1 MKAYEILKEYR
12 SRVKINQAKSI
23 ALAEV
28 KKIDDQYWLG
38 KPIKLRQEYDKQNR
52 LPEDHPIY
60 IDVMND
66 IRKIKN
72 ADQRIV

>member
-1 MKAYEILKEYR
+1 MRAKEFLKEYKTEER
-12 SRVKINQAKSI
+12 INEAKDK

-38 KPIKLRQEYDKQNR
+38 KPIKLRQEYDKQNH